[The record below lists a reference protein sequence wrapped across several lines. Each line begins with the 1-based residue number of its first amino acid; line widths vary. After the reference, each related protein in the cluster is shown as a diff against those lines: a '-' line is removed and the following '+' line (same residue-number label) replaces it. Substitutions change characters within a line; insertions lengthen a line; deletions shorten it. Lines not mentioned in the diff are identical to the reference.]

1 MLLVFDAGMPAR
13 AVCAIAFALVTG
25 QAFGAPLT
33 LEEALRIAEDAN
45 PAIRNARA
53 AIHAAEGQL
62 SESRALLFNN
72 PEVSLEQSRTRIP
85 SGAAPGERFN
95 AWTAGISQSFELG
108 GQQGQRRLA
117 AEAEIAAIAA
127 NIAETRATLRA
138 EVEQRFVQVLALQL
152 RAAVEQETVSL
163 VEQASAAMTKR
174 LNEGEVSRLDANL
187 ARVEVERARNQL
199 VQLDEL
205 LTQARAELATLLQLP
220 PGELPEARGELRRDA
235 AYTLEELLQAAPRRR
250 QLETLAKREE
260 AARSRLELER
270 GARYPDVT
278 VGLFTGRDGPP
289 EMRENIVGLSV
300 SVPLPLFRRNE
311 AGVGRALTELTQVQ
325 VERQAAERDV
335 GAAVRAQWQRLGQ
348 LQARASRLRE
358 SVLKTLEDNQRL
370 SQRALSEGEIGVA
383 ELLLVNRQVAETRRE
398 LLEAETEL
406 RQARIVLERAAGW
419 PPLDSKESR

>member
-1 MLLVFDAGMPAR
+1 MRFGFDAGVPVR
-13 AVCAIAFALVTG
+13 AMCAIACALVSG
-25 QAFGAPLT
+25 QAFSAPLT
-33 LEEALRIAEDAN
+33 LEEAFRIAEDAN

-62 SESRALLFNN
+62 SESRAPLFNN
-72 PEVSLEQSRTRIP
+72 PEVSLEHSRTRIP

-117 AEAEIAAIAA
+117 AEAETAAIAA

-152 RAAVEQETVSL
+152 RAAIEQGTVSL

-187 ARVEVERARNQL
+187 ARVEAERARNQL
-199 VQLDEL
+199 VQLDEQL
-205 LTQARAELATLLQLP
+205 MQARAELAGLLQLP

-235 AYTLEELLQAAPRRR
+235 AYTLDDLLQSTPRRR
-250 QLETLAKREE
+250 QLEALAKREE
-260 AARSRLELER
+260 AARRRLALER
-270 GARYPDVT
+270 ASRYPDVT

-300 SVPLPLFRRNE
+300 SVPIPLFRRNE
-311 AGVGRALTELTQVQ
+311 AGVGRALTELTQTQ
-325 VERQAAERDV
+325 VERQAAERDA
-335 GAAVRAQWQRLGQ
+335 GAAVRTQWQRLAR
-348 LQARASRLRE
+348 LQARASLLRE
-358 SVLKTLEDNQRL
+358 SVLMMLEDNQRL

-398 LLEAETEL
+398 LLEADTEL
-406 RQARIVLERAAGW
+406 RLARIALERAAGW